1 MKEVIATVMT
11 ATEGLAHE
19 KRLALRAI
27 LPATLP
33 AGEGDERRIT
43 QVLLNLVG
51 NALKFTEVGEVKVRA
66 SAENGC
72 FELSFCLIPSGKCA
86 DSNVISAGSIWHDA
100 LQPLEM
106 GGTAMTVQITW
117 LEHDAEFVSRACR
130 GRFRS
135 ACGAPAS
142 GACSGAGRS

>member
-1 MKEVIATVMT
+1 MPPKIREVLQRIQSNRRHLLGLINDVLDLSKIEAGQLHLSVTAYSMKEVIATVMT

-86 DSNVISAGSIWHDA
+86 E
-100 LQPLEM
+100 LER
-106 GGTAMTVQITW
+106 
-117 LEHDAEFVSRACR
+117 DFCR
-130 GRFRS
+130 LDL
-135 ACGAPAS
+135 A
-142 GACSGAGRS
+142 